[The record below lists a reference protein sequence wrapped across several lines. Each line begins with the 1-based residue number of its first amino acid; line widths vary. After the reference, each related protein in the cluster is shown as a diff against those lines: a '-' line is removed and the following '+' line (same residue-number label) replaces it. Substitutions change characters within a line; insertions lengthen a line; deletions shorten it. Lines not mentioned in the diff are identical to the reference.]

1 MQEFGEFMEKKK
13 SRWLFWVIVGS
24 ASFVLAVV
32 TTVALLLYF
41 LHDEG
46 DSEFSF
52 GSNKIG
58 VIELTGVIFDSK
70 SWIEQLRR
78 FADNSAIKAIILRID
93 SPGGGVAAS
102 QEVYN
107 EVLRIRR
114 EKRKVIVSSIGS
126 VGASGAFYIACGT
139 DKIVANAAS
148 ITGSIG
154 VIAEWVNYG
163 ELLKWAKLK
172 SVVLKS
178 SELKDAGSPVR
189 ELTEEEKKY
198 LQNIIDDMYIQFVQV
213 VAEGRKFDLERA
225 KSFSDGRVYTG
236 KDAKSKKLIDEIGS
250 LQDAIRITA
259 KMVKITG
266 EPHLVYPARER
277 TGLIE
282 LFFRDASSVLP
293 LGAALPDQRIQFS
306 YLWK

>member
-1 MQEFGEFMEKKK
+1 MEKKK

-41 LHDEG
+41 LHDDG

-78 FADNSAIKAIILRID
+78 FADNSAIRAIILRID

-126 VGASGAFYIACGT
+126 VGASGAYYIACGT

-148 ITGSIG
+148 VTGSIG

-250 LQDAIRITA
+250 LQDAIQITA

-282 LFFRDASSVLP
+282 LFFGDASGVLP